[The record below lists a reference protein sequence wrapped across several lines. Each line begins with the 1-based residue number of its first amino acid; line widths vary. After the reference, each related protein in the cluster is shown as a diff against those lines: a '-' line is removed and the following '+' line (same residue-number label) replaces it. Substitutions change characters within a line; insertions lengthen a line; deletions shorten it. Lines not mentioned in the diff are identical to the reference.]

1 MKSKKPRLIEF
12 NSSKKYLE
20 QVWTQIR
27 RKIAE
32 ASPYRGEHDGGIGS
46 LNRRPNSENSGE
58 FSSNSP
64 CTVVVSALLARR
76 GGIAAVFLWLE

>member
-1 MKSKKPRLIEF
+1 MKIFKEITRLT
-12 NSSKKYLE
+12 L
-20 QVWTQIR
+20 
-27 RKIAE
+27 A
-32 ASPYRGEHDGGIGS
+32 PYRGEHDGGIGS

-76 GGIAAVFLWLE
+76 FKPGVVELLQCFCDLNRGECLGTVP